1 MKRKNE
7 IEQELDQKEFENDIG
22 RDLAQEYRKID
33 IEEKLRQDANKY
45 VVGLMYFITTLVFF
59 EGLWWLISTSMAK
72 MTVGFLGAFFSA
84 MTPFMHI
91 SFLIMA
97 IYSAFT
103 WKSPIIYVL
112 KLTPNGW

>member
-7 IEQELDQKEFENDIG
+7 IEQELDRKEFENEIG
-22 RDLAQEYRKID
+22 RDLAQEYQRLD
-33 IEEKLRQDANKY
+33 IEEKLQQDANKY
-45 VVGLMYFITTLVFF
+45 VVGVMYFITTMVFF
-59 EGLWWLISTSMAK
+59 EMLWWLVSTSLARL
-72 MTVGFLGAFFSA
+72 TIGFLSAFFST

-91 SFLIMA
+91 TFLIMA